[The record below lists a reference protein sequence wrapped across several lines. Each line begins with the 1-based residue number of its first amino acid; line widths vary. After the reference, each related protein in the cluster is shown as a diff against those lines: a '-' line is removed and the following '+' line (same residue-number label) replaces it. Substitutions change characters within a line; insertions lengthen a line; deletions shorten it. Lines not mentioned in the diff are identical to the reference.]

1 MKSTLLK
8 ISVSQ
13 DGLLPQETAE
23 IATLEFPTLP
33 KKLLTAL
40 GFERVDSKT
49 YVGVLPVFINL
60 GEKEQE
66 IEIEL
71 GVTLPEMRKKIIE
84 IVKTPARL
92 ISIANEKKAAAPKT
106 TKQKAEPKKEAA
118 PAVKEPA
125 AKKATTAKKTTTAKK
140 APAAKK
146 AATAKPKVSPTSKE
160 KKTTKPAATKTKATK
175 ATATK
180 TTTAKK
186 TTAKATA
193 AKAKKTK
200 KG

>member
-1 MKSTLLK
+1 MKSTRLK

-23 IATLEFPTLP
+23 IATIDFPTLP
-33 KKLLTAL
+33 KKLLKAL

-60 GEKEQE
+60 GEKDQE

-92 ISIANEKKAAAPKT
+92 IAVAREAKAAAEGKLKKKAEAKEAKEAKT
-106 TKQKAEPKKEAA
+106 AAKSKAETKPKAEPKTK
-118 PAVKEPA
+118 
-125 AKKATTAKKTTTAKK
+125 
-140 APAAKK
+140 
-146 AATAKPKVSPTSKE
+146 AKPKAGPKTQAKE
-160 KKTTKPAATKTKATK
+160 APKTQAKTPTKTKAKPKTPAK
-175 ATATK
+175 AQP
-180 TTTAKK
+180 K
-186 TTAKATA
+186 TTAKRA
-193 AKAKKTK
+193 AK
-200 KG
+200 G

>member
-1 MKSTLLK
+1 MKPTRLK

-23 IATLEFPTLP
+23 IATLDFPTLP

-40 GFERVDSKT
+40 SFERVDSNT

-92 ISIANEKKAAAPKT
+92 IAAA
-106 TKQKAEPKKEAA
+106 QDKKIARS
-118 PAVKEPA
+118 KA
-125 AKKATTAKKTTTAKK
+125 AKKKESIKQAAAAKETTAKKSASGLKKPSTAKTASK
-140 APAAKK
+140 TKTG
-146 AATAKPKVSPTSKE
+146 TAKVS
-160 KKTTKPAATKTKATK
+160 TTKTKTKTKAK
-175 ATATK
+175 
-180 TTTAKK
+180 
-186 TTAKATA
+186 AKATST
-193 AKAKKTK
+193 KTK
-200 KG
+200 RTK

>member
-33 KKLLTAL
+33 KKLLKAL

-92 ISIANEKKAAAPKT
+92 IAVADEKRAATPRTASKKAAPKKEAVEEKKPAAKKLTAAKKPAATKAAPKT
-106 TKQKAEPKKEAA
+106 AASKAKKTTTKTST
-118 PAVKEPA
+118 
-125 AKKATTAKKTTTAKK
+125 AKKATTAKKTTTR
-140 APAAKK
+140 
-146 AATAKPKVSPTSKE
+146 
-160 KKTTKPAATKTKATK
+160 
-175 ATATK
+175 K
-180 TTTAKK
+180 TTTA
-186 TTAKATA
+186 TT
-193 AKAKKTK
+193 KAKRAK

>member
-1 MKSTLLK
+1 MKSTRLK

-33 KKLLTAL
+33 KKLLNAL

-71 GVTLPEMRKKIIE
+71 GVNLPEMRKRIID

-92 ISIANEKKAAAPKT
+92 LAVAEDKKTSGSTARRKKATTKETAVTTKKAPPAKKAAAQTKATTKT
-106 TKQKAEPKKEAA
+106 TSKTKATTT
-118 PAVKEPA
+118 
-125 AKKATTAKKTTTAKK
+125 KATTAKTKRAKK
-140 APAAKK
+140 
-146 AATAKPKVSPTSKE
+146 
-160 KKTTKPAATKTKATK
+160 
-175 ATATK
+175 
-180 TTTAKK
+180 
-186 TTAKATA
+186 
-193 AKAKKTK
+193 
-200 KG
+200 G

>member
-33 KKLLTAL
+33 KKLLKAL

-92 ISIANEKKAAAPKT
+92 IAVADEKKAATPR
-106 TKQKAEPKKEAA
+106 
-118 PAVKEPA
+118 
-125 AKKATTAKKTTTAKK
+125 ATR
-140 APAAKK
+140 KK
-146 AATAKPKVSPTSKE
+146 AAPIAEDKEE
-160 KKTTKPAATKTKATK
+160 KKPAAAKKPAATKKAAPKKAAPRAAAAKTKK
-175 ATATK
+175 TASK
-180 TTTAKK
+180 TSTAKK
-186 TTAKATA
+186 TATTTT
-193 AKAKKTK
+193 KAKRAK

>member
-1 MKSTLLK
+1 MKSTRLK

-33 KKLLTAL
+33 KKLLKAL
-40 GFERVDSKT
+40 GFERVDNKT

-60 GEKEQE
+60 GEKDQE

-92 ISIANEKKAAAPKT
+92 IAVAEDKKP
-106 TKQKAEPKKEAA
+106 AA
-118 PAVKEPA
+118 PASRK
-125 AKKATTAKKTTTAKK
+125 KK
-140 APAAKK
+140 APAK
-146 AATAKPKVSPTSKE
+146 TASRRTTSKR
-160 KKTTKPAATKTKATK
+160 
-175 ATATK
+175 
-180 TTTAKK
+180 
-186 TTAKATA
+186 
-193 AKAKKTK
+193 
-200 KG
+200 

>member
-1 MKSTLLK
+1 MKSTRLK

-33 KKLLTAL
+33 KKLLKAL

-60 GEKEQE
+60 GEKDQE

-84 IVKTPARL
+84 IVKIPARL
-92 ISIANEKKAAAPKT
+92 ISVAEDKKPAPAAATAAKKKKAAAPP
-106 TKQKAEPKKEAA
+106 PK
-118 PAVKEPA
+118 PA
-125 AKKATTAKKTTTAKK
+125 AKKTTTRK
-140 APAAKK
+140 
-146 AATAKPKVSPTSKE
+146 
-160 KKTTKPAATKTKATK
+160 
-175 ATATK
+175 
-180 TTTAKK
+180 
-186 TTAKATA
+186 
-193 AKAKKTK
+193 
-200 KG
+200 

>member
-1 MKSTLLK
+1 MKSTRLK

-33 KKLLTAL
+33 KKLLKAL
-40 GFERVDSKT
+40 GFERVDSRT

-60 GEKEQE
+60 GDKDQE

-92 ISIANEKKAAAPKT
+92 IAVAEDKKEEKKPAASTTTARKKKT
-106 TKQKAEPKKEAA
+106 T
-118 PAVKEPA
+118 A
-125 AKKATTAKKTTTAKK
+125 AKPTARKTTAKK
-140 APAAKK
+140 
-146 AATAKPKVSPTSKE
+146 
-160 KKTTKPAATKTKATK
+160 
-175 ATATK
+175 
-180 TTTAKK
+180 
-186 TTAKATA
+186 
-193 AKAKKTK
+193 
-200 KG
+200 

>member
-33 KKLLTAL
+33 KKLLKAL
-40 GFERVDSKT
+40 GFERVDAKT

-92 ISIANEKKAAAPKT
+92 IAVANEKKAAAPKEVT
-106 TKQKAEPKKEAA
+106 AKVKEEIVTAKKTPVKKA
-118 PAVKEPA
+118 PAAIKKGAAIKKPAAIKKAAAIKKPA
-125 AKKATTAKKTTTAKK
+125 AKKASPVKPKAAPKTAAKTKKTAVKTTTKK
-140 APAAKK
+140 APAAK
-146 AATAKPKVSPTSKE
+146 
-160 KKTTKPAATKTKATK
+160 TTATK
-175 ATATK
+175 AK
-180 TTTAKK
+180 
-186 TTAKATA
+186 
-193 AKAKKTK
+193 KAKK
-200 KG
+200 G

>member
-1 MKSTLLK
+1 MKSTRLK

-33 KKLLTAL
+33 KKLLKAL

-60 GEKEQE
+60 GEKDQE

-84 IVKTPARL
+84 IVKIPARL
-92 ISIANEKKAAAPKT
+92 ISVAEDKKPAPAAATAAKKKKAAAPPSK
-106 TKQKAEPKKEAA
+106 
-118 PAVKEPA
+118 PA
-125 AKKATTAKKTTTAKK
+125 AKKTTTRK
-140 APAAKK
+140 
-146 AATAKPKVSPTSKE
+146 
-160 KKTTKPAATKTKATK
+160 
-175 ATATK
+175 
-180 TTTAKK
+180 
-186 TTAKATA
+186 
-193 AKAKKTK
+193 
-200 KG
+200 

>member
-1 MKSTLLK
+1 MKPTRLK

-33 KKLLTAL
+33 KKLLKAL
-40 GFERVDSKT
+40 SFERVDSNT

-92 ISIANEKKAAAPKT
+92 IAAAQDKKIARSKAA
-106 TKQKAEPKKEAA
+106 QKKEPRKQAA
-118 PAVKEPA
+118 ATKEKATP
-125 AKKATTAKKTTTAKK
+125 AKKSASDLKKPTTAKTVSKTKTGTAK
-140 APAAKK
+140 
-146 AATAKPKVSPTSKE
+146 VST
-160 KKTTKPAATKTKATK
+160 KKTKTKTKAKT
-175 ATATK
+175 TSTK
-180 TTTAKK
+180 TKRAK
-186 TTAKATA
+186 
-193 AKAKKTK
+193 
-200 KG
+200 

>member
-1 MKSTLLK
+1 MKSTRLK

-33 KKLLTAL
+33 KKLLKAL

-49 YVGVLPVFINL
+49 YVGILPVFINL

-71 GVTLPEMRKKIIE
+71 GVALPEMRKKIIE

-92 ISIANEKKAAAPKT
+92 IAVANEKKAAAPK
-106 TKQKAEPKKEAA
+106 AAKKTAA
-118 PAVKEPA
+118 KDEEPA
-125 AKKATTAKKTTTAKK
+125 ATKKAPARKKPTRSKTKTAESSAKTTKTAAKKTTRKTTAKKQT
-140 APAAKK
+140 
-146 AATAKPKVSPTSKE
+146 
-160 KKTTKPAATKTKATK
+160 AATKTASKKEPATK
-175 ATATK
+175 AK
-180 TTTAKK
+180 RAKK
-186 TTAKATA
+186 
-193 AKAKKTK
+193 
-200 KG
+200 G

>member
-1 MKSTLLK
+1 MKSTRLK

-33 KKLLTAL
+33 KKLLKAL

-60 GEKEQE
+60 GDKDQE

-92 ISIANEKKAAAPKT
+92 ISVAEDKKEEKKPAASATAAARK
-106 TKQKAEPKKEAA
+106 
-118 PAVKEPA
+118 
-125 AKKATTAKKTTTAKK
+125 KK
-140 APAAKK
+140 APAAK
-146 AATAKPKVSPTSKE
+146 
-160 KKTTKPAATKTKATK
+160 PAARK
-175 ATATK
+175 
-180 TTTAKK
+180 TTAKK
-186 TTAKATA
+186 
-193 AKAKKTK
+193 
-200 KG
+200 

>member
-1 MKSTLLK
+1 MKSTRLK

-33 KKLLTAL
+33 KKLLKAL

-60 GEKEQE
+60 GEKDQE

-84 IVKTPARL
+84 IVKIPARL
-92 ISIANEKKAAAPKT
+92 ISVAEDKKPAPAAAQAAKKKKAAPASKP
-106 TKQKAEPKKEAA
+106 A
-118 PAVKEPA
+118 PAR
-125 AKKATTAKKTTTAKK
+125 KTTTKK
-140 APAAKK
+140 
-146 AATAKPKVSPTSKE
+146 
-160 KKTTKPAATKTKATK
+160 
-175 ATATK
+175 
-180 TTTAKK
+180 
-186 TTAKATA
+186 
-193 AKAKKTK
+193 
-200 KG
+200 

>member
-1 MKSTLLK
+1 MKSTRLK

-33 KKLLTAL
+33 KKLLKAL

-60 GEKEQE
+60 GEKDQE

-84 IVKTPARL
+84 IVKIPARL
-92 ISIANEKKAAAPKT
+92 ISVAEDKKPAPAAAP
-106 TKQKAEPKKEAA
+106 AARKKKPA
-118 PAVKEPA
+118 PASKPA
-125 AKKATTAKKTTTAKK
+125 AKKTTTKK
-140 APAAKK
+140 
-146 AATAKPKVSPTSKE
+146 
-160 KKTTKPAATKTKATK
+160 
-175 ATATK
+175 
-180 TTTAKK
+180 
-186 TTAKATA
+186 
-193 AKAKKTK
+193 
-200 KG
+200 

>member
-1 MKSTLLK
+1 MKSTLIK

-23 IATLEFPTLP
+23 IATIEFPTLP
-33 KKLLTAL
+33 KKLLNAL

-71 GVTLPEMRKKIIE
+71 GVTLPEMRKRIIE

-92 ISIANEKKAAAPKT
+92 ISIANNKKAAAQKT
-106 TKQKAEPKKEAA
+106 
-118 PAVKEPA
+118 AV
-125 AKKATTAKKTTTAKK
+125 AKKT
-140 APAAKK
+140 PAAKK
-146 AATAKPKVSPTSKE
+146 AAPAKPKAATKTTTKE
-160 KKTTKPAATKTKATK
+160 KKTAPKTATAKTTTKK

-180 TTTAKK
+180 TTATK
-186 TTAKATA
+186 TA
-193 AKAKKTK
+193 AKKAPAKKTK